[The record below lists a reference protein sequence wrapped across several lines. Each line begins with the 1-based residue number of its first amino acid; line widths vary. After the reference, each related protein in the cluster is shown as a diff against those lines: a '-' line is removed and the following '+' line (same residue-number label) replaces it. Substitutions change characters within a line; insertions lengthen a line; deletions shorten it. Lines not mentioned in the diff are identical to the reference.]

1 MVYCLKN
8 ITKCPYCKLQV
19 DIKDLTS
26 HIEEAASKKEDL
38 VNAVQTNNIELLKSV
53 QVHGGDLGGHKVAT
67 EQDASLMHIAV
78 KANQIEVVDYLVLM

>member
-19 DIKDLTS
+19 DIKDLNS
-26 HIEEAASKKEDL
+26 HIEEAAGNKEDL
-38 VNAVQTNNIELLKSV
+38 VNSVQTNNLEVLKRV
-53 QVHGGDLGGHKVAT
+53 HVHGGDITSYRVPT

-78 KANQIEVVDYLVLM
+78 KANQIEVVDYLILM